1 MLVSALVFGADKYPI
16 SFTSFLFLATFPLL
30 ISYLLSFPFYP
41 YPVKPLLLFAV
52 TPFIITYSAISF
64 RLTLYTVLLL
74 CASAPA
80 IESNITFNRRIVRF
94 YLNSKIAVMI
104 PCASNNTGV
113 NQKKNFRKPRS

>member
-1 MLVSALVFGADKYPI
+1 MILIFTLVFGADKYPI

-52 TPFIITYSAISF
+52 TPFITYSAISF
-64 RLTLYTVLLL
+64 RLTLYTVLPL

-94 YLNSKIAVMI
+94 YLNSKIAVKI
-104 PCASNNTGV
+104 PCAINNTGV
-113 NQKKNFRKPRS
+113 SQKKNFRKPRS